1 MPDSHTASP
10 VLLIL
15 TLVRSR
21 FVTVF
26 PLMPCWTVVPLMV
39 MLLRL
44 TLTADERWM
53 APFSSVFSL
62 PPTTPSEA
70 APLLVL
76 ALVKFIQFRL
86 MPRALMKLA
95 PRAEMFWMVPP
106 VPALPLPVT
115 VRPPVTPVLFRMM
128 PVVAPLQEILRK
140 VSPLAP
146 IVELATLSAVAVGA
160 VVLPMVLVPVTLTA
174 AAPPV
179 AVKTAAVP
187 LRVMPP
193 LKLSVVPA
201 LLLRLIP

>member
-1 MPDSHTASP
+1 MPDSQTASP

-21 FVTVF
+21 LVTLF
-26 PLMPCWTVVPLMV
+26 PLMPCWTVVPLITI
-39 MLLRL
+39 LLRL

-53 APFSSVFSL
+53 APFSFVFSA
-62 PPTTPSEA
+62 PPTV
-70 APLLVL
+70 PLDAEPLVVL
-76 ALVKFIQFRL
+76 AFVKFIQLRL
-86 MPRALMKLA
+86 MPRALIKLA
-95 PRAEMFWMVPP
+95 PRGEFFWMVPP

-115 VRPPVTPVLFRMM
+115 VRPPVAPVLFTMM
-128 PVVAPLQEILRK
+128 PLVAPLQAMLRN

-146 IVELATLSAVAVGA
+146 IVELATLSAVVVGA
-160 VVLPMVLVPVTLTA
+160 VVLPMVFVPVTFTA

-179 AVKTAAVP
+179 AVKTPAVP

-193 LKLSVVPA
+193 LKLSVVPP